1 MSDWILPLASIALA
15 NLLGA
20 MSPGP
25 AFVLVLRTA
34 LAHGREA
41 AWAPIAGLAVGAAI
55 WAAAALWGLQSLF
68 AALPWLAS
76 ALPLAGGA
84 FLVHFAWRIWRA
96 ASDPSPAA
104 EHGEGPRA
112 GFGQA
117 LLLQVSNPK
126 VMVFFGS
133 VFMAVLPP
141 QLPTAIEVAI
151 LAMILAVEFGWYGIV
166 AAVFG
171 SATARAAHGRAKA
184 WIDRAMAVL
193 LAALGARLLLSP
205 LLG

>member
-1 MSDWILPLASIALA
+1 
-15 NLLGA
+15 
-20 MSPGP
+20 
-25 AFVLVLRTA
+25 
-34 LAHGREA
+34 
-41 AWAPIAGLAVGAAI
+41 
-55 WAAAALWGLQSLF
+55 
-68 AALPWLAS
+68 
-76 ALPLAGGA
+76 
-84 FLVHFAWRIWRA
+84 VHFAWRIWRA
-96 ASDPSPAA
+96 ASDPSPVA
-104 EHGEGPRA
+104 ERGEGPRA

-141 QLPTAIEVAI
+141 QLPATVEVVV
-151 LAMILAVEFGWYGIV
+151 LAMILAVEFGWYGTV

-171 SATARAAHGRAKA
+171 SASARAVHGRAKA

-193 LAALGARLLLSP
+193 LAGLGARLLLSP

>member
-68 AALPWLAS
+68 AATK
-76 ALPLAGGA
+76 LPLL
-84 FLVHFAWRIWRA
+84 FLAELLPGD
-96 ASDPSPAA
+96 DPS
-104 EHGEGPRA
+104 
-112 GFGQA
+112 
-117 LLLQVSNPK
+117 
-126 VMVFFGS
+126 
-133 VFMAVLPP
+133 
-141 QLPTAIEVAI
+141 
-151 LAMILAVEFGWYGIV
+151 
-166 AAVFG
+166 
-171 SATARAAHGRAKA
+171 
-184 WIDRAMAVL
+184 
-193 LAALGARLLLSP
+193 
-205 LLG
+205 